1 MFITLQQNFKNQLLQ
16 QHSVRGCPKEL
27 LNTCP
32 KDGLLTWLVYSITRC
47 KHFNAFIVEKLLMQI
62 LELLETG
69 DRVKGKVLWYENQI
83 KDNFEKTRGDISNMY
98 VSEVLQFFEPLKKP

>member
-1 MFITLQQNFKNQLLQ
+1 
-16 QHSVRGCPKEL
+16 
-27 LNTCP
+27 
-32 KDGLLTWLVYSITRC
+32 
-47 KHFNAFIVEKLLMQI
+47 MQI
-62 LELLETG
+62 LELLETC